1 METKNLELSR
11 AVEELSKL
19 VKDAGEGTGLDL
31 FQSRDAHT
39 HTNNVNPCS
48 IMVMVGGFLF
58 II

>member
-39 HTNNVNPCS
+39 HTMLIHV
-48 IMVMVGGFLF
+48 L
-58 II
+58 